1 MTSEGEARTAQ
12 KRGWGWRTGL
22 ALLALLLVLDLLAPR
37 HGEFDWEVG
46 GFFAAWGFVSC
57 GVLVLLA
64 RVLRRVLTRPEDYY
78 DR

>member
-1 MTSEGEARTAQ
+1 MSSGGKPRAAQ
-12 KRGWGWRTGL
+12 KGGWGWTGL